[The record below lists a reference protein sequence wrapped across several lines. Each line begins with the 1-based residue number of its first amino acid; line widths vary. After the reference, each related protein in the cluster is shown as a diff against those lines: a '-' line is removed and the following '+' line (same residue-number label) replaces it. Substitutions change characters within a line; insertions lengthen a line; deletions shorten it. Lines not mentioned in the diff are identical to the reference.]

1 MISGFFYFYFAESII
16 MKKQLLFLFLF
27 TASVFTSLSQCTAP
41 NAPLVTSLIFNT
53 TDTQLTVY
61 FDTTN
66 NTPATA
72 IFYLG
77 IITTNPSLSSGPV
90 DGTVYT
96 AGDNV
101 GGGTVMFYGKNYIYK
116 QTGLTAGTTY
126 NIFIYAARTSCVGE
140 PTYSTLSITGSAT
153 TFNGSPGIPAGYY
166 DAAAGL
172 TCDNLKTALF
182 NIIKPTVANPTPTYT
197 GIWSAAYITDDH
209 LNDLGNKTIVWD
221 QYSDKPSGPEPY
233 EYTFG
238 TPYQDKGSS
247 GTSEGQRYNREHTF
261 PQAWFGGSVE
271 PMFSDMFIVFPSDKK
286 VNSLRANFPYGK
298 VTSPTTTTLN
308 GTKIGPNTSSASY
321 TSTVIEPIDAYKG
334 DLARTILYVATAYE
348 GNIAAWQAN
357 SNANDVLN
365 GTSYPAFDNWYLLL
379 LYGWHIQDPVSTKE
393 IDRNNDVYMIQGNR
407 NPFIDHPEYVTQ
419 VWQCT
424 GLLPVTIIDF
434 TATKYNESV
443 LLKWY
448 ATYETNFKLYEVQRS
463 NDGIAFTTI
472 GQIAGRNLANY
483 SFTDNNLPGGNRV
496 YYRIKMIDIDGKSSD
511 SKTISIQLNAHN
523 TDMLVYPNPTSQ
535 KLTIQL
541 QQAFTA
547 AYELQVSDVAG
558 RILMR
563 QQITRGQ
570 KTVELNVSNLSPG
583 RYFIRIPE
591 GNQVINRSFVVIK

>member
-1 MISGFFYFYFAESII
+1 MI
-16 MKKQLLFLFLF
+16 KRLLFLFLF
-27 TASVFTSLSQCTAP
+27 SASVFTSRSQCTAP
-41 NAPLVTSLIFNT
+41 NTPLVTSLILNA
-53 TDTQLTVY
+53 TDTQLSVY
-61 FDTTN
+61 FDTTAN
-66 NTPATA
+66 VPATN
-72 IFYLG
+72 IYYLG
-77 IITTNPSLSSGPV
+77 IISTSSTLISGPV
-90 DGTVYT
+90 DGTVYN
-96 AGDNV
+96 AGNNV
-101 GGGTVMFYGKNYIYK
+101 GGGTVIFYDKNYIHK

-126 NIFIYAARTSCVGE
+126 YVFIYTARTVCTGE
-140 PTYSTLSITGSAT
+140 PTYSTSPISAST
-153 TFNGSPGIPAGYY
+153 NTFNGSPGIPAGYY
-166 DAAAGL
+166 DATAGL
-172 TCDNLKTALF
+172 TCNNLKTALY
-182 NIIKPTVANPTPTYT
+182 NIIKPTVANPNPTYT
-197 GIWSAAYITDDH
+197 GMWSAFYITDDH
-209 LNDLGNKTIVWD
+209 LNDLSTKTIVWD
-221 QYSDKPSGPEPY
+221 QYSDNPSGAEPY

-238 TPYQDKGSS
+238 SPYQDKGSS

-261 PQAWFGGSVE
+261 PQSWFGGSIE

-286 VNSLRANFPYGK
+286 VNSLRGNFPYGK

-321 TSTVIEPIDAYKG
+321 TSSVIEPIDAYKG

-348 GNIAAWQAN
+348 SSVAGWQGN

-407 NPFIDHPEYVTQ
+407 NPYIDHPEYVTM

-434 TATKYNESV
+434 TAKKYNESV

-448 ATYETNFKLYEVQRS
+448 ATYETNFKSYEVQRS
-463 NDGIAFTTI
+463 NDGILFTTI
-472 GQIAGRNLANY
+472 GQVAGRNLANY
-483 SFTDNNLPGGNRV
+483 SFTDNNLPGGDRF
-496 YYRIKMIDIDGKSSD
+496 YYRIKMIDIDGKSTYC
-511 SKTISIQLNAHN
+511 KTISILMNAQI

-541 QQAFTA
+541 QQALTTA
-547 AYELQVSDVAG
+547 DELQVSDVAG

-563 QQITRGQ
+563 QQLARGQ
-570 KTVELNVSNLSPG
+570 KTVELNVTNLAPG

-591 GNQVINRSFVVIK
+591 GNQVINKSFVVIK